1 MNATVLPV
9 LLIQIMLELTN
20 CYVAE
25 ARHELKA
32 YLHSLKE
39 QFAGIDKMKALTK
52 EEKVSI
58 RTCICFHCYV
68 RTICLVVMLSW

>member
-1 MNATVLPV
+1 MS
-9 LLIQIMLELTN
+9 

-39 QFAGIDKMKALTK
+39 QFAGVDKMKALTK
-52 EEKVSI
+52 EEKVNMDIS
-58 RTCICFHCYV
+58 
-68 RTICLVVMLSW
+68 